1 MSSSRFEIVN
11 ELTVEAIL
19 NLVPSVAPPPTMLV
33 VALLASGSTVIVA
46 QRLAVWIVARN
57 LVCKLSPRQAL

>member
-19 NLVPSVAPPPTMLV
+19 NLVPSGIPPPTILMA
-33 VALLASGSTVIVA
+33 ALLASGCTVIVA
-46 QRLAVWIVARN
+46 QRLSVWIVARS
-57 LVCKLSPRQAL
+57 LVRKLSPRQVR

>member
-11 ELTVEAIL
+11 ELTVETIL
-19 NLVPSVAPPPTMLV
+19 NLVPSGVPLPTMMV
-33 VALLASGSTVIVA
+33 AALLASGCIVIVA

-57 LVCKLSPRQAL
+57 LVRKLSPRQAQ